1 MLLFINMSIIPLQ
14 PPRHV
19 MNIIYGYQHIYI
31 QQWKNITDFF
41 LFFSV
46 LPTCERTTQVCIIH
60 LYTRARRQT
69 IYTLHSHTRARV
81 HTYTDTDTD
90 TYTHP

>member
-19 MNIIYGYQHIYI
+19 MNIIYGYQHSTVEKY
-31 QQWKNITDFF
+31 QRFF
-41 LFFSV
+41 FIFFSV